1 MRRYLD
7 TSLLVAALIREA
19 GTPAAKTYLS
29 ACGDEPLLISR
40 WVITEFSSALAIKVR
55 TDTITTGEQGAA
67 LTMFRR
73 FGALRLQVVN
83 VESED
88 FAVAAEM
95 SDHSAIALR
104 AGDALHLAVCI
115 RLGTR
120 LATFDTGLAA
130 AANHHGV
137 STDLLTVP

>member
-7 TSLLVAALIREA
+7 
-19 GTPAAKTYLS
+19 
-29 ACGDEPLLISR
+29 
-40 WVITEFSSALAIKVR
+40 
-55 TDTITTGEQGAA
+55 
-67 LTMFRR
+67 
-73 FGALRLQVVN
+73 ALRLQVVN

-88 FAVAAEM
+88 FAVAAGM

-104 AGDALHLAVCI
+104 AGDALHLAICT

-120 LATFDTGLAA
+120 LATFDAGLAA

-137 STDLLTVP
+137 STDLLRVP